1 MRFLSIPVNTTNK
14 PTLCIN
20 ILIKVTKNILFCV
33 FFLLPLFFY
42 FSLTFAY
49 AHALA
54 LTLCRYSPNRAP
66 NYRSDLPRIGPGL
79 DGKHP
84 YIDNV
89 TKTNRSL
96 FNSWR
101 SGGALSGT
109 SSNNHTNHFS
119 DYSSFHTTTST
130 QIMATSSGIFR
141 DCTHISFSDTIK
153 SHNNVTFKLVKTGK
167 SLKIPLNF

>member
-1 MRFLSIPVNTTNK
+1 MSLSSGSR
-14 PTLCIN
+14 
-20 ILIKVTKNILFCV
+20 
-33 FFLLPLFFY
+33 LL
-42 FSLTFAY
+42 
-49 AHALA
+49 
-54 LTLCRYSPNRAP
+54 
-66 NYRSDLPRIGPGL
+66 NYRSDLPRL
-79 DGKHP
+79 DVWTGWKHP

-167 SLKIPLNF
+167 SSNESIDPLLKLNSLECSNQFPQTNKIMLEKRQKDLKKVSKSIYRTHNWYGYEMNWNSFRN

>member
-1 MRFLSIPVNTTNK
+1 MCVTWCGFSSHSNFKRTNISPYAFPQHIK
-14 PTLCIN
+14 
-20 ILIKVTKNILFCV
+20 KVTKNYCILCFLSISFLVFCRCCYV
-33 FFLLPLFFY
+33 RARALFR
-42 FSLTFAY
+42 L
-49 AHALA
+49 
-54 LTLCRYSPNRAP
+54 LCRITSNSHHIRRAVFNHCEFAP
-66 NYRSDLPRIGPGL
+66 TGPG
-79 DGKHP
+79 HTQ
-84 YIDNV
+84 IDNV
-89 TKTNRSL
+89 TKTSRSL

-130 QIMATSSGIFR
+130 QIMATSSGIFK

-167 SLKIPLNF
+167 